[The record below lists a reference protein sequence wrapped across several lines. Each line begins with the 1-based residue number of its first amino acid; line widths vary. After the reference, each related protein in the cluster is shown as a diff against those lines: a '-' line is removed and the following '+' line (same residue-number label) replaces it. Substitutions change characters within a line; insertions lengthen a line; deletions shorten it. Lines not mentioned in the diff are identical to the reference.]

1 MTLVVHFR
9 MIKGKLKMTWD
20 SKWTLKVTSRQ
31 IKDDLRLK
39 MNIKDELKA
48 KLIKDV
54 LRLKMDI
61 KGEPKVN

>member
-1 MTLVVHFR
+1 
-9 MIKGKLKMTWD
+9 
-20 SKWTLKVTSRQ
+20 
-31 IKDDLRLK
+31 

-61 KGEPKVN
+61 KGEPKVKLKMT

>member
-1 MTLVVHFR
+1 
-9 MIKGKLKMTWD
+9 
-20 SKWTLKVTSRQ
+20 
-31 IKDDLRLK
+31 

>member
-1 MTLVVHFR
+1 
-9 MIKGKLKMTWD
+9 
-20 SKWTLKVTSRQ
+20 
-31 IKDDLRLK
+31 

-54 LRLKMDI
+54 LRLKMDS

>member
-1 MTLVVHFR
+1 
-9 MIKGKLKMTWD
+9 
-20 SKWTLKVTSRQ
+20 
-31 IKDDLRLK
+31 

-61 KGEPKVN
+61 KDEPKVN

>member
-1 MTLVVHFR
+1 
-9 MIKGKLKMTWD
+9 
-20 SKWTLKVTSRQ
+20 
-31 IKDDLRLK
+31 

-61 KGEPKVN
+61 KGELKAN